1 MGKPKKYIGETW
13 SNPWDHG
20 GKDYRWDHKKKE
32 YVVSHGESPIASITR
47 ALKEKF
53 PDPLK
58 HLDDARDE
66 RDNKWAEGLEGIG
79 DALSQDD
86 EAESTLESINKIVDA
101 AATIKK
107 INDNRQKAD
116 EPTENENKEN
126 IATKSMEH
134 YFNTDIDYGVKFTG
148 STDYGEF
155 NTEKLLQLDFKD
167 PKQKL
172 VGHNW
177 YVNKLEL
184 DKSGDQTNY
193 KQMRKTADERQ
204 KRRMEDALAKGN
216 PLKQFEL
223 DKQRGVG
230 TPVNELF
237 KKPEDVN
244 NVEQDKQIETEVKN
258 ENKEIETLSLIHI

>member
-1 MGKPKKYIGETW
+1 MRI
-13 SNPWDHG
+13 
-20 GKDYRWDHKKKE
+20 KKKKDDE
-32 YVVSHGESPIASITR
+32 EDSFASKLGNLGE
-47 ALKEKF
+47 
-53 PDPLK
+53 
-58 HLDDARDE
+58 
-66 RDNKWAEGLEGIG
+66 
-79 DALSQDD
+79 ALSADQ
-86 EAESTLESINKIVDA
+86 EEESTLSSIATFVDA

-172 VGHNW
+172 IGHNW
-177 YVNKLEL
+177 YVSKLEL

-193 KQMRKTADERQ
+193 KQMRKTAGERQ
-204 KRRMEDALAKGN
+204 KRRMEDKLAEGS
-216 PLKQFEL
+216 PLKKFEL
-223 DKQRGVG
+223 DKQRGETG

-244 NVEQDKQIETEVKN
+244 KVEENKQIETEVTN
-258 ENKEIETLSLIHI
+258 ENKKIENTDEIIDKDAKLTDSVKDIDGKIGDFVDPDKLKFKSLFGNIA